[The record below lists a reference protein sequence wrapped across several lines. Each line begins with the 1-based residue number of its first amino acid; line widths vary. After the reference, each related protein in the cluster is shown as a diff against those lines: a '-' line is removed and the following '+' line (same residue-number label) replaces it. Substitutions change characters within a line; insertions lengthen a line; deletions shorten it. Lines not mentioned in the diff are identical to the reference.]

1 MAKFFIDR
9 PIFAW
14 VVAIFI
20 IFAGLYSATKIPVEQ
35 YPNIAAPKIEI
46 SFFYTGAT
54 AETIQDS
61 VISVIEEGV
70 NAVENVDYVES
81 NAYSNGTGKVTLT
94 FKSGVD
100 EDIAQVNVQNKLSQ
114 VESSLPQSVRN
125 TGITVSKAGTGFL
138 MITMMYAEEGSD
150 ITQATIADYTVRT
163 VKPDLQRVEGVGTIQ
178 VFGSEQAMRVWVDPQ
193 KMKSFGLS
201 YADLTTAIGAQ
212 NSQITAGSLGALPS
226 VAGQQYTTSIN
237 VYGQLTSTED
247 FEKIVV
253 KRSSNGATVK
263 LSDVAIIELGSQAYS
278 TSARLNSRP
287 AIGVGIQLSSSG
299 NAIAVASEIQER
311 LATMAPFFPEGM
323 AWKVPYDTSKFVEIS
338 LKKVLYTLG
347 EALVLVFLVMYL
359 FLQNIRYTI
368 IPTIV
373 VPISLLGAVAVMGPL
388 GLTINVLTMFAMV
401 LVIGIVVDDAIVV
414 VENVER
420 LMVEEKLTPYQAA
433 HKGMTQITG
442 AVVGITLVLIA
453 VFIPMAFLDGA
464 TGGIYR
470 QFSLVMAASIAF
482 SAFLALSLTP
492 ALCATLLKPVS
503 DDHHEKGGFFGWFNR
518 VLTKITKVYRSM
530 VGLFIKHSIVM
541 MIVFA
546 LVITASVMLFQRIP
560 SSFLPTEDQ
569 GTVIVTY
576 QLPTGS
582 SRERTEAMIE
592 KAEAIISNES
602 TVQDVISVLGF
613 SFTGQGQN
621 MALSF
626 ITLKD
631 WSERTQAG
639 EVSMALAGSLTGKLQ
654 AINDAMI
661 FAITPPAISSLG
673 TSSGFSFYLQDRNN
687 LGHDALVNARN
698 QMLGMA
704 NQSPMLTG
712 VRPNGLEDATQIRVD
727 IDRDAAF
734 AQNVPLSSISFSLA
748 SAFGSNYVND
758 FPNKGRMQRVYVMAE
773 AKARMQPDDILS
785 LTVPNAAGELV
796 PMSSLSSVHWTK
808 GPEQVTRYNGF
819 SAMAI
824 QGAAAPGFA
833 SGQAMDNIQ
842 ELAAKIGQG
851 FSVAWSGQ
859 SLEEIRAGNSELY
872 VYMLSAMAVF
882 LCLAALYESWSM
894 PFAVLMVVP
903 LGILGVTLGNYFRE
917 FDNDI
922 YFKIGMIT
930 VMGLSAKNAIL
941 IIEFA
946 KELQETGMDR
956 VRAVM
961 KACALRFRPI
971 IMTSLAFIAGV
982 IPLYTATGAS
992 SASQRAI
999 GTSVLWGMLVGTILA
1014 LCLVPIYY
1022 VVVRGLFGGG
1032 DEVKD
1037 KYAAQQEEK
1046 KLTETQLAEKPSGE

>member
-138 MITMMYAEEGSD
+138 MISMLYAEEGSS
-150 ITQATIADYTVRT
+150 ITQATIADYAVRT
-163 VKPDLQRVEGVGTIQ
+163 IKPDLQRVEGVGTIQ
-178 VFGSEQAMRVWVDPQ
+178 VFGSEQAMRVWADPQ
-193 KMKSFGLS
+193 KMKNFGLS
-201 YADLTTAIGAQ
+201 YNDLATAISAQ
-212 NSQITAGSLGALPS
+212 NAQVTAGSLGALPS

-237 VYGQLTSTED
+237 VYGQLTTTED
-247 FEKIVV
+247 FANIVV
-253 KRSSNGATVK
+253 KRNDNGATVR
-263 LSDVAIIELGSQAYS
+263 LSDVAIVELGSQGYS

-287 AIGVGIQLSSSG
+287 AIGIGIQLSSSG
-299 NAIAVASEIQER
+299 NAIAVASEITER
-311 LATMAPFFPEGM
+311 LGEMAPFFPEGM

-338 LKKVLYTLG
+338 LEKVLHTLA

-373 VPISLLGAVAVMGPL
+373 VPISLLGAVALMGPL

-420 LMVEEKLTPYQAA
+420 LMAEEKLTPYQAA

-442 AVVGITLVLIA
+442 AVVGITLVLVA
-453 VFIPMAFLDGA
+453 VFIPMAFLEGA

-492 ALCATLLKPVS
+492 ALCASLLKPIS
-503 DDHHEKGGFFGWFNR
+503 EDHHEKRGFFGWFNR
-518 VLTKITKVYRSM
+518 VISRITKAYRSL
-530 VGLFIKHSIVM
+530 VGRFIKHNVVM
-541 MIVFA
+541 MIVFG
-546 LVITASVMLFQRIP
+546 LIITLAVMLFQRIP

-576 QLPTGS
+576 QLPTGAT
-582 SRERTEAMIE
+582 RERTGAMME
-592 KAEAIISNES
+592 KAEAIIMAEP
-602 TVQDVISVLGF
+602 TVKDVISVLGF

-631 WSERTQAG
+631 WSERTGPG
-639 EVSMALAGSLTGKLQ
+639 EDAISMAGMLTGKLQ
-654 AINDAMI
+654 SINDAMI

-673 TSSGFSFYLQDRNN
+673 TSSGFSYYLQDRNN
-687 LGHDALVNARN
+687 LGHDALLGARN
-698 QMLGMA
+698 QMLGMS
-704 NQSPMLTG
+704 NQSPVLTG

-727 IDRDAAF
+727 IDREAAF
-734 AQNVPLSSISFSLA
+734 AQNVPLSSISYSLA

-758 FPNKGRMQRVYVMAE
+758 FPNRGRMQRVYVMAQAE
-773 AKARMQPDDILS
+773 ARMQPDDILE
-785 LTVPNAAGELV
+785 LTVPSATGELV
-796 PMSSLSSVHWTK
+796 PMSSLASVHWIK

-824 QGAAAPGFA
+824 QGSAADGYA
-833 SGQAMDNIQ
+833 SGQAMETVQ
-842 ELAAKIGQG
+842 SLAAQIGQG

-872 VYMLSAMAVF
+872 VYILSALAVF

-946 KELQETGMDR
+946 KELQESGMGR

-961 KACALRFRPI
+961 KACGLRFRPI

-982 IPLYTATGAS
+982 VPLYIATGAS

-1022 VVVRGLFGGG
+1022 VVVRGLFGDGN
-1032 DEVKD
+1032 DVKD
-1037 KYAAQQEEK
+1037 KYADTAETK
-1046 KLTETQLAEKPSGE
+1046 KLSNDE

>member
-1 MAKFFIDR
+1 M
-9 PIFAW
+9 
-14 VVAIFI
+14 
-20 IFAGLYSATKIPVEQ
+20 
-35 YPNIAAPKIEI
+35 
-46 SFFYTGAT
+46 
-54 AETIQDS
+54 
-61 VISVIEEGV
+61 
-70 NAVENVDYVES
+70 
-81 NAYSNGTGKVTLT
+81 
-94 FKSGVD
+94 
-100 EDIAQVNVQNKLSQ
+100 
-114 VESSLPQSVRN
+114 
-125 TGITVSKAGTGFL
+125 
-138 MITMMYAEEGSD
+138 
-150 ITQATIADYTVRT
+150 
-163 VKPDLQRVEGVGTIQ
+163 
-178 VFGSEQAMRVWVDPQ
+178 
-193 KMKSFGLS
+193 
-201 YADLTTAIGAQ
+201 
-212 NSQITAGSLGALPS
+212 
-226 VAGQQYTTSIN
+226 
-237 VYGQLTSTED
+237 
-247 FEKIVV
+247 
-253 KRSSNGATVK
+253 
-263 LSDVAIIELGSQAYS
+263 GSQAYS

-287 AIGVGIQLSSSG
+287 AIGVGVQLSSSG
-299 NAIAVASEIQER
+299 NAIAVASEVKER
-311 LATMAPFFPEGM
+311 LADMAPYFPEGM
-323 AWKVPYDTSKFVEIS
+323 GWSVPYDTSTFVEIS
-338 LKKVLYTLG
+338 LEKVLETLA
-347 EALVLVFLVMYL
+347 EAMLLVFLVMFL
-359 FLQNIRYTI
+359 FLQNFRYTI

-373 VPISLLGAVAVMGPL
+373 VPISLLGAVALMGPL

-442 AVVGITLVLIA
+442 AVIGITLVLIA
-453 VFIPMAFLDGA
+453 VFVPMAFLEGA

-470 QFSLVMAASIAF
+470 QFSLVMASSIAF

-492 ALCATLLKPVS
+492 ALCASLLKPVS
-503 DDHHEKGGFFGWFNR
+503 DDHHLKGGFFGWFNR
-518 VLTKITKVYRSM
+518 VFAKLTKLYRTL
-530 VGLFIKHSIVM
+530 VGRFIKHSFIM
-541 MIVFA
+541 MIVFS
-546 LVITASVMLFQRIP
+546 LIIASAVFLFQRIP

-582 SRERTEAMIE
+582 TRQRTAQMLE
-592 KAEAIISNES
+592 KAEAIIGGEKG
-602 TVQDVISVLGF
+602 VKDVISVLGF

-626 ITLKD
+626 VTLKD
-631 WSERTQAG
+631 WSERAG
-639 EVSMALAGSLTGKLQ
+639 PGEDAMSLAGGLTGKLQ
-654 AINDAMI
+654 SINDAMI

-698 QMLGMA
+698 QMLGMTMS
-704 NQSPMLTG
+704 NSKLTG
-712 VRPNGLEDATQIRVD
+712 IRPSGLEDATQIRVD

-734 AQNVPLSSISFSLA
+734 AQNVPLSAISYSLA

-758 FPNKGRMQRVYVMAE
+758 FPNKGRMQRVYIMAE
-773 AKARMQPDDILS
+773 ANSRMQPDDILS
-785 LTVPNAAGELV
+785 LTVPNAKGELV

-808 GPEQVTRYNGF
+808 GAEQVTRYNGF

-824 QGAAAPGFA
+824 QGSAAAGFS
-833 SGQAMDNIQ
+833 SGEAMATVE
-842 ELAAKIGQG
+842 ELATKLGQG

-872 VYMLSAMAVF
+872 VYLISALAVF
-882 LCLAALYESWSM
+882 LCLSALYESWSM

-961 KACALRFRPI
+961 KASALRFRPI
-971 IMTSLAFIAGV
+971 IMTSMAFIAGV
-982 IPLYTATGAS
+982 VPLYISTGAS

-1022 VVVRGLFGGG
+1022 VVVRSLFGDG

-1037 KYAAQQEEK
+1037 KYAAVQEEK
-1046 KLTETQLAEKPSGE
+1046 KLAEKKLAEQQLVE

>member
-20 IFAGLYSATKIPVEQ
+20 IFAGLFSATKIPIEQ
-35 YPNIAAPKIEI
+35 YPNIAAPKINI

-54 AETIQDS
+54 AKTIQDS
-61 VISVIEEGV
+61 VISVIENGV
-70 NAVENVDYVES
+70 NSVENVDYVES
-81 NAYSNGTGKVTLT
+81 NAYSNGTGTISLT
-94 FKSGVD
+94 FKSGTD

-114 VESSLPQSVRN
+114 VESGLPQSVRN
-125 TGITVSKAGTGFL
+125 TGITVSKGGTGFL
-138 MITMMYAEEGSD
+138 LFSMLYAEEGSS
-150 ITQATIADYTVRT
+150 ILQTTIADYAVRT
-163 VKPDLQRVEGVGTIQ
+163 IQPDLQRIEGVGTVQI
-178 VFGSEQAMRVWVDPQ
+178 FGSEQAMRIWVDPQ
-193 KMKSFGLS
+193 KLKSYGLS
-201 YADLTTAIGAQ
+201 FADLTSAIGAQ
-212 NSQITAGSLGALPS
+212 NAQITAGSLGALPS
-226 VAGQQYTTSIN
+226 MAGQQYTTAIN
-237 VYGQLTSTED
+237 VYGQLSTTEE
-247 FEKIVV
+247 FENIVI
-253 KRSSNGATVK
+253 KRSDSGATVRM
-263 LSDVAIIELGSQAYS
+263 SDVAIIELGSQAYS

-287 AIGVGIQLSSSG
+287 AIGVGVQLSSSG
-299 NAIAVASEIQER
+299 NALAVASEVKER
-311 LATMAPFFPEGM
+311 LAQMAPYFPEGM
-323 AWKVPYDTSKFVEIS
+323 SWEVPYDTSTFVEIS

-347 EALVLVFLVMYL
+347 EALVLVFLVMFL

-373 VPISLLGAVAVMGPL
+373 VPISLLGAVAIMQPL
-388 GLTINVLTMFAMV
+388 GLSINVLTMFAMV

-420 LMVEEKLTPYQAA
+420 LMAEEGLTPYQAA

-442 AVVGITLVLIA
+442 AVIGITLVLVA
-453 VFIPMAFLDGA
+453 VFIPMASLDGA

-492 ALCATLLKPVS
+492 ALCASLLKPIS
-503 DDHHEKGGFFGWFNR
+503 ADHHEKKGFFGWFNR
-518 VLTKITKVYRSM
+518 MFSKLTKGYRRL
-530 VGLFIKHSIVM
+530 VGRLIKHTVVM
-541 MIVFA
+541 LLLFMM
-546 LVITASVMLFQRIP
+546 VIAASVYLFQKIP

-569 GTVIVTY
+569 GTVLVTY
-576 QLPTGS
+576 QLPTGATQ
-582 SRERTEAMIE
+582 ERTAQMLE
-592 KAEAIISNES
+592 KAESIIRAES
-602 TVQDVISVLGF
+602 TVKDVISVLGF

-626 ITLKD
+626 ITLHD
-631 WSERTQAG
+631 WAERTKPG
-639 EVSMALAGSLTGKLQ
+639 EDAMSLAGALTGKLQ
-654 AINDAMI
+654 SINDAMI
-661 FAITPPAISSLG
+661 FAVTPPAISSLG
-673 TSSGFSFYLQDRNN
+673 SSSGFSFYLQDRNS
-687 LGHDALVNARN
+687 LGHDALLAARN

-704 NQSPMLTG
+704 SQSSILTG
-712 VRPNGLEDATQIRVD
+712 VRPSGLEDATQIRVD

-734 AQNVPLSSISFSLA
+734 AQNVPLSAISFTLA

-785 LTVPNAAGELV
+785 MTIPNATGELV
-796 PMSSLSSVHWTK
+796 PMSSLASVNWTK

-824 QGAAAPGFA
+824 QGSAAPGFS
-833 SGQAMDNIQ
+833 SGEAIKHVE
-842 ELAAKIGQG
+842 ELATKLGKG

-859 SLEEIRAGNSELY
+859 SLEEIRAGNSELF
-872 VYMLSAMAVF
+872 VYLLSGLAVF
-882 LCLAALYESWSM
+882 LCLSALYESWSM
-894 PFAVLMVVP
+894 PFAVLLVVP

-946 KELQETGMDR
+946 KELQESGMDR

-971 IMTSLAFIAGV
+971 VMTSMAFIAGV
-982 IPLYTATGAS
+982 VPLYIASGAS

-999 GTSVLWGMLVGTILA
+999 GTSVLWGMLVGTMLA
-1014 LCLVPIYY
+1014 LLFVPIYY
-1022 VVVRGLFGGG
+1022 VVVRKLFGDGNG
-1032 DEVKD
+1032 PRD
-1037 KYAAQQEEK
+1037 KYAKQLKKEEPA
-1046 KLTETQLAEKPSGE
+1046 AEQPGE